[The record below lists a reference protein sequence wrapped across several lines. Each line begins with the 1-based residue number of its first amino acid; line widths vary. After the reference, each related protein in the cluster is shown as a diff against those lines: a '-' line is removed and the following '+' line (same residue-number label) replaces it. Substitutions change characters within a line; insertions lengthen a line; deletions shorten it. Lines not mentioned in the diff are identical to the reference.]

1 MRFQGKIAVVT
12 GGNRGI
18 GRAAAERLAREGATV
33 LIVGRDRVDNAAA
46 AQALNL
52 ERPGT
57 AEAFAVDVTDAAAI
71 AEFAAAVRASYGHVD
86 ILVNNAGIC
95 HLTTAFTELTDAA
108 WQETLA
114 VNLFGVL
121 RFPRAL
127 LPLLLAAGAASPT
140 ATARERAPSPRPR
153 PGPGC
158 DGSCTSAGSIP
169 TRSRSPTTWPPAARW
184 GRSCWPARCRRW
196 CCGPR

>member
-121 RFPRAL
+121 RFTRAL
-127 LPLLLAAGAASPT
+127 LPLLLAAGGGKLVMIASLAA
-140 ATARERAPSPRPR
+140 EEIGRAHV
-153 PGPGC
+153 
-158 DGSCTSAGSIP
+158 
-169 TRSRSPTTWPPAARW
+169 
-184 GRSCWPARCRRW
+184 
-196 CCGPR
+196 